1 MASVVEERPR
11 LVANQRLQA
20 APTGSLLPI
29 LILLFFFSGISSLI
43 YQVLWLRLLALVF
56 GVTIWAAA
64 TVLASFMAG
73 LALGSFTA
81 GRLVDRTR
89 SPLVWFGL
97 AEILV
102 GLSALATQPAFQ
114 GLERLYATIYP
125 SLPQA
130 LGPLTVLRFLLSF
143 AILLVPTT
151 IMGATLPIVVKSSL
165 LRSEGLGA
173 RVSLLYA
180 TNTAGAVVG
189 TLLAGFYL
197 IGSIGITTSFQLAAT
212 INIAVGSLA
221 LIVSFARARRP
232 AGALIAVDSTHQGG
246 MQEASP
252 DPAISARARRLVL
265 LVFILSGA
273 CSLALEVIWFRVL
286 VLQHQAT
293 TYAFTTILATVLFG
307 IAAGS
312 YLVAPLMR
320 RQLSWLGVLAALEL
334 AIGVATLLSL
344 SALTRT
350 RDVLTSIG
358 WLLRPMLPDE
368 VEGVVVASALSIL
381 PVTLLM
387 GIAFP
392 IGLRLWS
399 TDGTGD
405 SKQIGQRIG
414 LFYSL
419 NVLGAI
425 VGSLVAGFLLLP
437 WLGSRLSLAAVAS
450 LSLLSGLLL
459 LTVLSPSRRVVAL
472 GAAGVL
478 AFLTAALILPD
489 PFSVTLGSRYRGDRL
504 LWHEEGLQ
512 GTVSVH
518 RRPNGSHGLFID
530 GLAQAYD
537 TPDNV
542 LVHRMIGNL
551 PMMLHPDPQDTLVI
565 GLGGGTTAGAV
576 SQHTGTSVDVVE
588 LSESAAHGTEWFRHV
603 NYDVLRQPNVH
614 LRIDDGRNFLL
625 LTPKRYD
632 VITADVIKPFNS
644 GAGNL
649 YAAEYFRLAH
659 NALKDDG
666 LMLQWVNRESPTQ
679 QKLITRTFLSVFPQT
694 TRWQVRQQ
702 QGEPEQLLVGAK
714 RPLQLSRAAL
724 ESKWQNP
731 TTREMLLSLGLPDT
745 ASLLAMYAAGPEELA
760 QFVGVGPVLTDDRP
774 VVEY

>member
-1 MASVVEERPR
+1 
-11 LVANQRLQA
+11 
-20 APTGSLLPI
+20 
-29 LILLFFFSGISSLI
+29 
-43 YQVLWLRLLALVF
+43 
-56 GVTIWAAA
+56 
-64 TVLASFMAG
+64 
-73 LALGSFTA
+73 
-81 GRLVDRTR
+81 
-89 SPLVWFGL
+89 
-97 AEILV
+97 
-102 GLSALATQPAFQ
+102 
-114 GLERLYATIYP
+114 
-125 SLPQA
+125 
-130 LGPLTVLRFLLSF
+130 
-143 AILLVPTT
+143 
-151 IMGATLPIVVKSSL
+151 
-165 LRSEGLGA
+165 
-173 RVSLLYA
+173 
-180 TNTAGAVVG
+180 
-189 TLLAGFYL
+189 
-197 IGSIGITTSFQLAAT
+197 
-212 INIAVGSLA
+212 
-221 LIVSFARARRP
+221 
-232 AGALIAVDSTHQGG
+232 
-246 MQEASP
+246 
-252 DPAISARARRLVL
+252 
-265 LVFILSGA
+265 
-273 CSLALEVIWFRVL
+273 
-286 VLQHQAT
+286 
-293 TYAFTTILATVLFG
+293 
-307 IAAGS
+307 
-312 YLVAPLMR
+312 
-320 RQLSWLGVLAALEL
+320 
-334 AIGVATLLSL
+334 
-344 SALTRT
+344 
-350 RDVLTSIG
+350 
-358 WLLRPMLPDE
+358 MLPDE

-774 VVEY
+774 VVEYFLSLPSN